1 MVRIR
6 AGENGQFTKPPV
18 RALAE
23 WAGLGTRSGC
33 ARGLGQ
39 AGIGQGGQAPGH
51 TGTQTPQVPK
61 SQLLWP
67 PDLFQAPMRGWM
79 NRGALV
85 GPGVEPAT

>member
-6 AGENGQFTKPPV
+6 AGESDLSRLWQS
-18 RALAE
+18 
-23 WAGLGTRSGC
+23 GLGLGPSRHVREGWGRLALGRE
-33 ARGLGQ
+33 ARPQ
-39 AGIGQGGQAPGH
+39 A
-51 TGTQTPQVPK
+51 TQVPRTPQVPK